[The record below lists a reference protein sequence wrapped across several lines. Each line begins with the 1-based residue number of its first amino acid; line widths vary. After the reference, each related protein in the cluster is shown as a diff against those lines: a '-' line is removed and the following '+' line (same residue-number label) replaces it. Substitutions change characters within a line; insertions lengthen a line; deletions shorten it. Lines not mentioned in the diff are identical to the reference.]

1 MGLPGRIAVN
11 GVMGVGFRLTIHIH
25 VEQIN
30 LSKQMN
36 EEMTR
41 LRLIY
46 QKTGNIRFTGTL
58 DMQKIW
64 ERSCRRAGL
73 AIAYSQGFHPQARI
87 QQAAPLPLGMEGL
100 LEIVDIWLQGDID
113 LSNFIER
120 INKYLPMG
128 INVNAVQKVDIHESS
143 LQNRVNSVTYL
154 IKNIQCISVNQLS
167 EKINDL
173 LNEPSIFIEK
183 RGRQINVRELIN
195 SMKIQNFT
203 DPNRIEIM
211 MNLKHLPGKTG
222 RPEDI
227 LQLIGIEPAK
237 TTMIRE
243 RLHY

>member
-1 MGLPGRIAVN
+1 
-11 GVMGVGFRLTIHIH
+11 
-25 VEQIN
+25 
-30 LSKQMN
+30 MN
-36 EEMTR
+36 EELTR
-41 LRLIY
+41 LRLVY

-58 DMQKIW
+58 DIQKIW

-100 LEIVDIWLQGDID
+100 EEIVDIWFHGNID
-113 LSNFIER
+113 LTNFFEH
-120 INKYLPMG
+120 INNYLPMG
-128 INVNAVQKVDIHESS
+128 INVNSVQKVDIHESS

-154 IKNIQCISVNQLS
+154 IKNIQCISVSQLS
-167 EKINDL
+167 ERINDL
-173 LNEPSIFIEK
+173 LNAPSTLIEK

-195 SMKIQNFT
+195 SMKIQNIT
-203 DPNRIEIM
+203 DLNRIEIL

-227 LQLIGIEPAK
+227 LQLIGIDP
-237 TTMIRE
+237 TMTGIVRE

>member
-1 MGLPGRIAVN
+1 MHAKP
-11 GVMGVGFRLTIHIH
+11 
-25 VEQIN
+25 IN
-30 LSKQMN
+30 HFKQMN

-73 AIAYSQGFHPQARI
+73 AIAYSQGFQPQARI

-100 LEIVDIWLQGDID
+100 EEIVDIWFQGDID

-128 INVNAVQKVDIHESS
+128 IYVNTVQNVDIHESS

-154 IKNIQCISVNQLS
+154 IQNIQYISFNQLS
-167 EKINDL
+167 KSINDL
-173 LNEPSIFIEK
+173 LNSPSIFIEK

-195 SMKIQNFT
+195 NIKILDYSDSNQ
-203 DPNRIEIM
+203 IEIL

-227 LQLIGIEPAK
+227 LQLIGIEPPM
-237 TTMIRE
+237 TRMIRK

>member
-1 MGLPGRIAVN
+1 MHAKP
-11 GVMGVGFRLTIHIH
+11 
-25 VEQIN
+25 IN
-30 LSKQMN
+30 HFKQMN

-100 LEIVDIWLQGDID
+100 EEIVDIWFQGDID

-128 INVNAVQKVDIHESS
+128 IYVNTVQNVDIHESS

-154 IKNIQCISVNQLS
+154 IQNIQYISFNQLS
-167 EKINDL
+167 KSINDL
-173 LNEPSIFIEK
+173 LNSPSIFIEK

-195 SMKIQNFT
+195 NIKILDYSDSNQ
-203 DPNRIEIM
+203 IEIL

-227 LQLIGIEPAK
+227 LQLIGIEPPM
-237 TTMIRE
+237 TRMIRK

>member
-1 MGLPGRIAVN
+1 
-11 GVMGVGFRLTIHIH
+11 MGVEFRLFIHIH
-25 VEQIN
+25 ADPVN
-30 LSKQMN
+30 LSKRMN
-36 EEMTR
+36 EELTR
-41 LRLIY
+41 LRLVY

-100 LEIVDIWLQGDID
+100 EEIVDIWFQGDID
-113 LSNFIER
+113 LSNFIEQ
-120 INKYLPMG
+120 INIYLPMG
-128 INVNAVQKVDIHESS
+128 INVNSVQKVDIHESS
-143 LQNRVNSVTYL
+143 LQNRVDSVTYL
-154 IKNIQCISVNQLS
+154 IKNIQCVSVNQLS

-173 LNEPSIFIEK
+173 LNEPSTLIEK

-195 SMKIQNFT
+195 SMKIQKFP
-203 DPNRIEIM
+203 DPNRIEIL

-227 LQLIGIEPAK
+227 LRLIGIEPQ
-237 TTMIRE
+237 TTTIIRE

>member
-1 MGLPGRIAVN
+1 
-11 GVMGVGFRLTIHIH
+11 
-25 VEQIN
+25 
-30 LSKQMN
+30 MN
-36 EEMTR
+36 EEMNR
-41 LRLIY
+41 LRLTY

-73 AIAYSQGFHPQARI
+73 AIAYSKGFHPQARI

-100 LEIVDIWLQGDID
+100 KEIVDIWFQGDID
-113 LSNFIER
+113 LSNLLER
-120 INKYLPMG
+120 INQYLPMG
-128 INVNAVQKVDIHESS
+128 VKVISVLKVDFHESS

-167 EKINDL
+167 ERLTDL
-173 LNEPSIFIEK
+173 LNAPSTLIEK

-195 SMKIQNFT
+195 SIKIQHYS
-203 DPNRIEIM
+203 DPNRIEIL

-227 LQLIGIEPAK
+227 LQLIGIEPPR
-237 TTMIRE
+237 TTIIRE